1 MHEFHGDL
9 LIGGMR
15 LEHLR
20 CELEEERHKRGCK
33 EWTLSGHLRL
43 TPEQSKHLELNRE
56 YRIQLD
62 DGLRRPSRDPPH
74 RAGPRHGSARRL
86 RPLAGDE
93 REIERLTLGSKR
105 RAGRPGRE

>member
-1 MHEFHGDL
+1 MHEFQGDL

-20 CELEEERHKRGCK
+20 GELEEERRRRGCK

-43 TPEQSKHLELNRE
+43 TPEQLKHLELNRE

-62 DGLRRPSRDPPH
+62 DGRAAQVVILKIEPDHDTEALADFAPSR
-74 RAGPRHGSARRL
+74 AAR
-86 RPLAGDE
+86 
-93 REIERLTLGSKR
+93 SK
-105 RAGRPGRE
+105 AK